1 MSILSGIG
9 LRLGWSLGL
18 APHLSL
24 LDVNLVSDEHDGDV
38 LADADQVAV
47 PVGHRLVRDARGD
60 VEHDDGAL
68 PLDAEDKKKKAPG
81 GTRGACQG
89 PDGVVK
95 TRTQNHSQGT
105 RRRAQAVRRRV
116 APGRVKDGTLRA
128 AGSRRRGSARWG
140 QEEGSASRKESAC
153 HWHASRSWCDNA
165 ARLARSRRGPCP
177 HLWQPLSPGWPG
189 CGPAAARLRRGCG
202 GAATY

>member
-1 MSILSGIG
+1 M
-9 LRLGWSLGL
+9 GWSLGL

-81 GTRGACQG
+81 GTRGACHG

-116 APGRVKDGTLRA
+116 GPARVKDGTLRA
-128 AGSRRRGSARWG
+128 AESRRRGSARG
-140 QEEGSASRKESAC
+140 GVKGGE
-153 HWHASRSWCDNA
+153 
-165 ARLARSRRGPCP
+165 RLAERVGLPM
-177 HLWQPLSPGWPG
+177 
-189 CGPAAARLRRGCG
+189 ARVVRQC
-202 GAATY
+202 GAACSLPERPVSSSVATP